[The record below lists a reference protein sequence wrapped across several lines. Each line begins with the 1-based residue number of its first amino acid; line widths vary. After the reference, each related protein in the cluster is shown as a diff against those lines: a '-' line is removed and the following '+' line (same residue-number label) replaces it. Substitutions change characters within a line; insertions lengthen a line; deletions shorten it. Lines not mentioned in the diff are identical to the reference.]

1 MAEHEHEQGDK
12 QEPGNDQPG
21 GCDSHHGQGHGQEQG
36 QGHGHSHHDLRAAS
50 RRALRLALVV
60 LSIFFVVEIVGGVL
74 TNSLALIS
82 DAAHLLTDVAAV
94 ALALVAQWFA
104 GKPGDSARSFGYRRV
119 EILAAQLNGMTLI
132 LVALYIGYEALQ
144 RMSAPPEVLSWPMII
159 VASVGLVAQ
168 LITTVVLGRA
178 QGESLNVRGAYVHA
192 MTDAVQSVGVVAV
205 GLLMAFTGWYIA
217 DPIVSLLIAVLI
229 AYSGGKIIWEATHV
243 LIEGTPRELDLDEIA
258 AVMRAVSGVV
268 RVTDLHAWSLTSGYN
283 ALSAHVEAAP
293 DLDHRGYETL
303 RRQLTEGICTRFSV
317 QHVTLQVERECE
329 LCKSGCCAWLAEPGA
344 DDARL
349 S

>member
-1 MAEHEHEQGDK
+1 M
-12 QEPGNDQPG
+12 
-21 GCDSHHGQGHGQEQG
+21 
-36 QGHGHSHHDLRAAS
+36 
-50 RRALRLALVV
+50 V
-60 LSIFFVVEIVGGVL
+60 LGIFFVVEVVGGVL

-104 GKPGDSARSFGYRRV
+104 AKPGDSARSFGYRRV
-119 EILAAQLNGMTLI
+119 EIVAAQINGLTLI
-132 LVALYIGYEALQ
+132 LVAVYIGYEAWQ
-144 RMSAPPEVLSWPMII
+144 RLAAPPEVLSWPMIA

-168 LITTVVLGRA
+168 LITALVLGKA

-192 MTDAVQSVGVVAV
+192 MTDAVQSVGVVGV

-217 DPIVSLLIAVLI
+217 DPIVSLLIGLLI

-258 AVMRAVSGVV
+258 AVMRAVPGVV

-293 DLDHRGYETL
+293 DLQHEGYDTL
-303 RRQLTEGICTRFSV
+303 RRRLTEDLCTRFSV
-317 QHVTLQVERECE
+317 QHVTLQVERECD
-329 LCKSGCCAWLAEPGA
+329 LCKSGCCAWLEQPGDPA
-344 DDARL
+344 PRPHQGG
-349 S
+349 SES

>member
-1 MAEHEHEQGDK
+1 MRIAF
-12 QEPGNDQPG
+12 
-21 GCDSHHGQGHGQEQG
+21 
-36 QGHGHSHHDLRAAS
+36 
-50 RRALRLALVV
+50 VV
-60 LSIFFVVEIVGGVL
+60 LGIFFVVELVGGIL

-119 EILAAQLNGMTLI
+119 EILAAQFNGLTLI
-132 LVALYIGYEALQ
+132 LVAVYIGYEAWS

-178 QGESLNVRGAYVHA
+178 QGESLNVRGAYIHA
-192 MTDAVQSVGVVAV
+192 MTDAVQSVGVVGV
-205 GLLMAFTGWYIA
+205 GVLMAFTGWYIA
-217 DPIVSLLIAVLI
+217 DPIVSVLIGVLI
-229 AYSGGKIIWEATHV
+229 AYSGGKIMWEATHV

-258 AVMRAVSGVV
+258 AVMRAVDGVV

-293 DLDHRGYETL
+293 EMDHEGYEEL

-317 QHVTLQVERECE
+317 QHVTLQVERECD
-329 LCKSGCCAWLAEPGA
+329 LCKSGCCQWLDEP
-344 DDARL
+344 R
-349 S
+349 SEEPRVS